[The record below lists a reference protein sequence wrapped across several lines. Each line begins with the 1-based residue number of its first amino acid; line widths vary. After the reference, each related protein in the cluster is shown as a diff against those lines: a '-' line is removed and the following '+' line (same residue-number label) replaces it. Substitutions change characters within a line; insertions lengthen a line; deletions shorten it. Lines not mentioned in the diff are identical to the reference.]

1 VFLKLLIA
9 REYIS
14 RIVLLVFYFGII
26 VIIKVELELNLS
38 VFLEVGSYNIDLNK
52 IIREFLRVNVKIYIA
67 VLEE

>member
-1 VFLKLLIA
+1 MFLKLLIA